1 MSGRPAFVLPPY
13 HLDPELHSSQ
23 QTEMVDLVTEG
34 GRRYANV
41 AGELQ
46 EVVIANKAD
55 VNSLSAEVRLAPAV
69 AF

>member
-1 MSGRPAFVLPPY
+1 
-13 HLDPELHSSQ
+13 
-23 QTEMVDLVTEG
+23 MVDLVTEG

-55 VNSLSAEVRLAPAV
+55 VNSLNAQVRLCAGRRRTLGLSARHFSRLCATAESLPTQ
-69 AF
+69 